1 MYIFFLQQKTYQ
13 FKKQKAKNMF
23 IRYIDPIKIRTIRNK
38 GYLMELEKQYDEF
51 LDKNQQIL
59 MLLETI
65 YDYLDVRDAIR
76 LQVQRLDIE
85 YKKKELYKN
94 VKKEK
99 EIKYDRT
106 FHLLIEPEL
115 RLTEEQIQQGYVPT
129 INEPKEY
136 KCGCASIRY
145 KTPDSKSNDTNLK
158 DINLNLY
165 CDIHIGKKKLHDEL
179 ETRLKTVK
187 RELSRIKRK
196 SNRLDPKKR
205 QSKYPWKNV

>member
-1 MYIFFLQQKTYQ
+1 MFL
-13 FKKQKAKNMF
+13 KNSIKG

-76 LQVQRLDIE
+76 LQVQRLEIE
-85 YKKKELYKN
+85 DKKKEIYKKKE
-94 VKKEK
+94 KEK
-99 EIKYDRT
+99 TIKYDRT

-115 RLTEEQIQQGYVPT
+115 RLTEEQIQQGYAPT

-145 KTPDSKSNDTNLK
+145 TKTCLPCINLK
-158 DINLNLY
+158 LY
-165 CDIHIGKKKLHDEL
+165 CDIHIGKKKMHDEL
-179 ETRLKTVK
+179 EIKLKKVK
-187 RELSRIKRK
+187 RELSQIKRK
-196 SNRLDPKKR
+196 GNRLDTKKKS
-205 QSKYPWKNV
+205 SKYPWKNL

>member
-1 MYIFFLQQKTYQ
+1 MFL
-13 FKKQKAKNMF
+13 
-23 IRYIDPIKIRTIRNK
+23 RYIDPIKIRTIRNK
-38 GYLMELEKQYDEF
+38 GYLMELEKQYDDF

-76 LQVQRLDIE
+76 LQVQRLEIE
-85 YKKKELYKN
+85 DKKKEIYKIN

-99 EIKYDRT
+99 IIKYDRT

-115 RLTEEQIQQGYVPT
+115 RLTEEQIQQGYAPT

-145 KTPDSKSNDTNLK
+145 NKVGSPG
-158 DINLNLY
+158 INLNLY

-179 ETRLKTVK
+179 EIRLKTVK

-196 SNRLDPKKR
+196 GNRLNTKNR
-205 QSKYPWKNV
+205 SSKYPWKNV

>member
-1 MYIFFLQQKTYQ
+1 M
-13 FKKQKAKNMF
+13 FKNSIKG

-76 LQVQRLDIE
+76 LQVQRLEIE
-85 YKKKELYKN
+85 EKKKEIYQKN
-94 VKKEK
+94 VKKENTI
-99 EIKYDRT
+99 IKYDRT

-115 RLTEEQIQQGYVPT
+115 RLTEEQIQQGYTPT

-145 KTPDSKSNDTNLK
+145 NKTGSPC
-158 DINLNLY
+158 INMKLY
-165 CDIHIGKKKLHDEL
+165 CDIHIGKKKTHDEL
-179 ETRLKTVK
+179 EFKLKGIK

-196 SNRLDPKKR
+196 SNRVDPKKR

>member
-1 MYIFFLQQKTYQ
+1 MFKGTNAIKNSIKGIRYIEP
-13 FKKQKAKNMF
+13 

-38 GYLMELEKQYDEF
+38 GYLMELEKQYDDF

-76 LQVQRLDIE
+76 IQVQRLEIDD
-85 YKKKELYKN
+85 KKKDLFK
-94 VKKEK
+94 KKEK

-115 RLTEEQIQQGYVPT
+115 RLTEEQIQQGYAPT

-145 KTPDSKSNDTNLK
+145 KNPDSKSNDINLK
-158 DINLNLY
+158 DINLKLY
-165 CDIHIGKKKLHDEL
+165 CDIHVGKKKLHDEL

-196 SNRLDPKKR
+196 GNRLDTKKKS
-205 QSKYPWKNV
+205 SKYPWKNV

>member
-1 MYIFFLQQKTYQ
+1 MFKGTTVLRYIEPLK
-13 FKKQKAKNMF
+13 
-23 IRYIDPIKIRTIRNK
+23 YIDPIKIRTIRNK

-76 LQVQRLDIE
+76 LQVQRLEIE
-85 YKKKELYKN
+85 DKKKEIYKKKE
-94 VKKEK
+94 KEK
-99 EIKYDRT
+99 IIKYDRT

-115 RLTEEQIQQGYVPT
+115 RLTEEQIQEGYAPV

-145 KTPDSKSNDTNLK
+145 KNKNIPK

-165 CDIHIGKKKLHDEL
+165 CDIHIGKKKTHDEL
-179 ETRLKTVK
+179 EIRLKTVK

-196 SNRLDPKKR
+196 GNRVDAKKR
-205 QSKYPWKNV
+205 SSKYPWKNV

>member
-1 MYIFFLQQKTYQ
+1 M
-13 FKKQKAKNMF
+13 FKGSNVITNAIKNSIKG

-38 GYLMELEKQYDEF
+38 GYLMELEKQYDDF

-65 YDYLDVRDAIR
+65 YDYLDIRDAIR
-76 LQVQRLDIE
+76 LQVQRLEIE
-85 YKKKELYKN
+85 EKKKEIYKIN
-94 VKKEK
+94 IKKEK
-99 EIKYDRT
+99 ENTIKYDRT

-115 RLTEEQIQQGYVPT
+115 RLTEEQIQQGYAPT

-145 KTPDSKSNDTNLK
+145 KNKNITK

-165 CDIHIGKKKLHDEL
+165 CDIHIGKKKTHDEL
-179 ETRLKTVK
+179 EIRLKGIK

-196 SNRLDPKKR
+196 SNRVDPKKR
-205 QSKYPWKNV
+205 QSKYPWKNL

>member
-1 MYIFFLQQKTYQ
+1 M
-13 FKKQKAKNMF
+13 FKGTTVL
-23 IRYIDPIKIRTIRNK
+23 RYIEPSKIRTIRNK
-38 GYLMELEKQYDEF
+38 GYLMELEKQYDDF

-85 YKKKELYKN
+85 EKKKKIYKIN

-115 RLTEEQIQQGYVPT
+115 RLTEEQIQQGYAPT

-145 KTPDSKSNDTNLK
+145 KNKNIPK

-165 CDIHIGKKKLHDEL
+165 CDIHIGKKKTHDEL
-179 ETRLKTVK
+179 EIRLKSIK

-196 SNRLDPKKR
+196 SNRVEPRKR

>member
-1 MYIFFLQQKTYQ
+1 MFTNAI
-13 FKKQKAKNMF
+13 KNSIKG
-23 IRYIDPIKIRTIRNK
+23 IRYIEPIKIRTIRNK
-38 GYLMELEKQYDEF
+38 GYLMELEKQYDDF

-76 LQVQRLDIE
+76 LQVQRLEIE
-85 YKKKELYKN
+85 DKKKEIYKN

-115 RLTEEQIQQGYVPT
+115 RLTEEQIQQGYAAT

-145 KTPDSKSNDTNLK
+145 KHPDSKSNDINLNDINLKDINLK

-179 ETRLKTVK
+179 EIRLKTVK

-196 SNRLDPKKR
+196 GNRVDAKKR
-205 QSKYPWKNV
+205 SSKYPWKNV

>member
-1 MYIFFLQQKTYQ
+1 MFL
-13 FKKQKAKNMF
+13 KNSIKG

-76 LQVQRLDIE
+76 LQVQRLEIE
-85 YKKKELYKN
+85 EKKKELYKIN
-94 VKKEK
+94 VKKENT
-99 EIKYDRT
+99 IKYDRT

-115 RLTEEQIQQGYVPT
+115 RLTEEQIQQGYAPT

-136 KCGCASIRY
+136 KCGCASIQY
-145 KTPDSKSNDTNLK
+145 KKTGSPCINLK
-158 DINLNLY
+158 LY
-165 CDIHIGKKKLHDEL
+165 CDIHIGKKKMHDEL
-179 ETRLKTVK
+179 EIKLKGIK
-187 RELSRIKRK
+187 RELTRIKRK
-196 SNRLDPKKR
+196 SNRVDPKKR
-205 QSKYPWKNV
+205 NSKYPWKNV

>member
-1 MYIFFLQQKTYQ
+1 MFL
-13 FKKQKAKNMF
+13 KNSIKG

-38 GYLMELEKQYDEF
+38 GYLMELEKQYDDF

-76 LQVQRLDIE
+76 LQVQRLEIE
-85 YKKKELYKN
+85 EKKEIYKIN
-94 VKKEK
+94 VKKENT
-99 EIKYDRT
+99 IKYDRT

-129 INEPKEY
+129 IDEPKEY

-145 KTPDSKSNDTNLK
+145 TKTGSPGID
-158 DINLNLY
+158 LNLY
-165 CDIHIGKKKLHDEL
+165 CDIHIGKKKTHDEL
-179 ETRLKTVK
+179 EIKLKGIK
-187 RELSRIKRK
+187 RELTRIKRK
-196 SNRLDPKKR
+196 SNRVDPKKR
-205 QSKYPWKNV
+205 NSKYPWKNV

>member
-1 MYIFFLQQKTYQ
+1 M
-13 FKKQKAKNMF
+13 FKNSIKG
-23 IRYIDPIKIRTIRNK
+23 IRYIEPSKIRTIRNK

-76 LQVQRLDIE
+76 LQVQRLEIE
-85 YKKKELYKN
+85 DKKKEIYKN

-145 KTPDSKSNDTNLK
+145 NKVGSPG
-158 DINLNLY
+158 INLNLY

-179 ETRLKTVK
+179 EIRLKTVK

-196 SNRLDPKKR
+196 GNRVDAKKR
-205 QSKYPWKNV
+205 SSKYPWKNV

>member
-1 MYIFFLQQKTYQ
+1 MFTNAI
-13 FKKQKAKNMF
+13 KNSITNSIKNSIKP

-76 LQVQRLDIE
+76 LQVQRLEIE
-85 YKKKELYKN
+85 DKKKELYKN

-99 EIKYDRT
+99 IIKYDRI

-115 RLTEEQIQQGYVPT
+115 RLTEEQIQQGYAPT

-145 KTPDSKSNDTNLK
+145 KTQSITK
-158 DINLNLY
+158 DINLKLY
-165 CDIHIGKKKLHDEL
+165 CDIHIGKKKTHDEL
-179 ETRLKTVK
+179 ETRLKGIK
-187 RELSRIKRK
+187 RELSQIKRK

>member
-1 MYIFFLQQKTYQ
+1 MFTNAI
-13 FKKQKAKNMF
+13 KNSITNSIKNSIKP

-38 GYLMELEKQYDEF
+38 GYLMDLEKQYDDF

-65 YDYLDVRDAIR
+65 YDYLDIRDAIR
-76 LQVQRLDIE
+76 LQVQRLEIE
-85 YKKKELYKN
+85 DKKKEIYKIN
-94 VKKEK
+94 VKKENT
-99 EIKYDRT
+99 IRYDRT

-115 RLTEEQIQQGYVPT
+115 RLTEEQIQQGYAPT

-136 KCGCASIRY
+136 KCGCASILY
-145 KTPDSKSNDTNLK
+145 KKTGSPCINLK
-158 DINLNLY
+158 LY
-165 CDIHIGKKKLHDEL
+165 CDIHIGKKKMHDEL
-179 ETRLKTVK
+179 EIRLKGIK

-196 SNRLDPKKR
+196 SNRVESRKR

>member
-1 MYIFFLQQKTYQ
+1 MFL
-13 FKKQKAKNMF
+13 KNSIKNSIKP

-76 LQVQRLDIE
+76 LQVQRLEIE
-85 YKKKELYKN
+85 DKKKELYKN

-99 EIKYDRT
+99 TIKYDRT

-115 RLTEEQIQQGYVPT
+115 RLTEEQIQQGYAPT

-145 KTPDSKSNDTNLK
+145 KKQGVPT
-158 DINLNLY
+158 DINMNLY
-165 CDIHIGKKKLHDEL
+165 CDIHIGKKKTHDEL
-179 ETRLKTVK
+179 EIRLKGIK
-187 RELSRIKRK
+187 RELSIIKRK

-205 QSKYPWKNV
+205 QSKYPWKNL

>member
-1 MYIFFLQQKTYQ
+1 MFKRTNSKPIKYIEP
-13 FKKQKAKNMF
+13 
-23 IRYIDPIKIRTIRNK
+23 IRYIEPIKIRTIRNK
-38 GYLMELEKQYDEF
+38 CYLMELEKQYDEF

-59 MLLETI
+59 MLLESI

-76 LQVQRLDIE
+76 LQVQRLEIE
-85 YKKKELYKN
+85 DKKKEIYKIN

-115 RLTEEQIQQGYVPT
+115 RLTEEQIQQGYAPT

-145 KTPDSKSNDTNLK
+145 KTPDSKTKDTKSN
-158 DINLNLY
+158 DINLKLY
-165 CDIHIGKKKLHDEL
+165 CDIHVGKKKLHDEL
-179 ETRLKTVK
+179 EIRLKKVK
-187 RELSRIKRK
+187 RELSQIKRK
-196 SNRLDPKKR
+196 GNRLDTKNKS
-205 QSKYPWKNV
+205 SKYPWKNV

>member
-1 MYIFFLQQKTYQ
+1 MFL
-13 FKKQKAKNMF
+13 KNSIKNSIKP

-76 LQVQRLDIE
+76 LQVQRLEIE
-85 YKKKELYKN
+85 EKKEIYKIN
-94 VKKEK
+94 VKKENT
-99 EIKYDRT
+99 IKYDRT

-129 INEPKEY
+129 IDEPKEY

-145 KTPDSKSNDTNLK
+145 TKTGSPGID
-158 DINLNLY
+158 LNLY
-165 CDIHIGKKKLHDEL
+165 CDIHIGKKKTHDEL
-179 ETRLKTVK
+179 EIKLKGIK
-187 RELSRIKRK
+187 RELTRIKRK
-196 SNRLDPKKR
+196 SNRVDPKKR
-205 QSKYPWKNV
+205 NSKYPWKNI

>member
-1 MYIFFLQQKTYQ
+1 MFL
-13 FKKQKAKNMF
+13 KNSIKP

-76 LQVQRLDIE
+76 LQVQRLEIE
-85 YKKKELYKN
+85 EKKKEIYKTN
-94 VKKEK
+94 VKKENT
-99 EIKYDRT
+99 IKYDRT

-145 KTPDSKSNDTNLK
+145 NKVGSPCINLK
-158 DINLNLY
+158 LY
-165 CDIHIGKKKLHDEL
+165 CDIHIGKKKMHDDL
-179 ETRLKTVK
+179 EIRLKGIK

-205 QSKYPWKNV
+205 QSKYPWKNL

>member
-1 MYIFFLQQKTYQ
+1 MFL
-13 FKKQKAKNMF
+13 KNSIKP

-38 GYLMELEKQYDEF
+38 DYLMELEKQYDEF

-76 LQVQRLDIE
+76 LQVQRLEIE
-85 YKKKELYKN
+85 EKKKELYKIN
-94 VKKEK
+94 VKKENT
-99 EIKYDRT
+99 IKYDRT

-115 RLTEEQIQQGYVPT
+115 RLTEEQIQQGYAPT

-145 KTPDSKSNDTNLK
+145 NKVGSPG
-158 DINLNLY
+158 INLNLY
-165 CDIHIGKKKLHDEL
+165 CDIHIGKKKMHDEL
-179 ETRLKTVK
+179 EIKLKGIK

-196 SNRLDPKKR
+196 SNRVEPRKR
-205 QSKYPWKNV
+205 NSKYPWKNV

>member
-1 MYIFFLQQKTYQ
+1 
-13 FKKQKAKNMF
+13 MF

-76 LQVQRLDIE
+76 LQVQRLEIE
-85 YKKKELYKN
+85 DKKKEIYKKKE
-94 VKKEK
+94 KEK
-99 EIKYDRT
+99 TIKYDRT

-115 RLTEEQIQQGYVPT
+115 RLTEEQIQQGYAPT

-145 KTPDSKSNDTNLK
+145 KKQLSQ

-165 CDIHIGKKKLHDEL
+165 CDIHIGKKKMHDEL
-179 ETRLKTVK
+179 EIRLKKVK
-187 RELSRIKRK
+187 RELTLIKRK
-196 SNRLDPKKR
+196 GNRVEPRKR
-205 QSKYPWKNV
+205 SSKYPWKNL